1 MPGLQ
6 VDNIKDGSA
15 TKTLATL
22 SSSAVT
28 LHSDVTFPADMIKN
42 VQHMSNAVQHT
53 TDSTTFVATN
63 ITDTITTTGSNKVLI
78 IANCAGVLTGGGQYY
93 IALTIYRG
101 TTNLA
106 AGSSNTVSDY
116 DRMGSLQN
124 GFAGWVESNV
134 NMAYVDSPGAG
145 THTYTVRWGA
155 NSSSF
160 TSYLNYN
167 NQTSQM
173 VLMELTA

>member
-1 MPGLQ
+1 MTGIFKINNNE
-6 VDNIKDGSA
+6 VFGSDGTFSGTIGSNA
-15 TKTLATL
+15 
-22 SSSAVT
+22 
-28 LHSDVTFPADMIKN
+28 TFPADMIKN
-42 VQHMSNAVQHT
+42 VQHMTNASQHT
-53 TDSTTFVATN
+53 TDSTTFTATN
-63 ITDTITTTGSNKVLI
+63 ITDQITTTGSNKVVI
-78 IANCAGVLTGGGQYY
+78 IANCAGVLIGGGNYA

-106 AGSSNTVSDY
+106 TGASGTVSNY
-116 DRMGSLQN
+116 DWMGTVQSGSAIWLMN
-124 GFAGWVESNV
+124 NV

-145 THTYTVRWGA
+145 THTYTVYWGTTDD
-155 NSSSF
+155 NF